1 MSSQSIPLQRL
12 QQTKHHL
19 SGTST
24 QESESRLSIVHG
36 ELNPPLRDL
45 TLGSLLDEQV
55 SIRGEKECL
64 VVAHTATRW
73 TFSELQRQS
82 RTLAKGMLALG
93 LERGDRIGILAS
105 NCEEYVATFFA
116 AGYIGGILVVLNAT
130 YTAEEALHALQ
141 PQLVQQ
147 LFLHSWA
154 TELQHVRIRWHA

>member
-93 LERGDRIGILAS
+93 LKRGDRIGILAS

-141 PQLVQQ
+141 
-147 LFLHSWA
+147 HSGEVFFIGYFRRSVWA
-154 TELQHVRIRWHA
+154 DC